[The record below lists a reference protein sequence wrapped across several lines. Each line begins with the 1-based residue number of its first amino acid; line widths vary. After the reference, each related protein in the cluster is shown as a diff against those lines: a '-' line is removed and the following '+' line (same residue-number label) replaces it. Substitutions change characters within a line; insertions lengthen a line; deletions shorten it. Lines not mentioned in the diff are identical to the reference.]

1 VKFLVNHLLLAS
13 CYILHFI
20 LKIIII
26 IIIIM
31 KITINITTPTIEVM
45 FSYIQ
50 NYTVS

>member
-1 VKFLVNHLLLAS
+1 
-13 CYILHFI
+13 
-20 LKIIII
+20 
-26 IIIIM
+26 M